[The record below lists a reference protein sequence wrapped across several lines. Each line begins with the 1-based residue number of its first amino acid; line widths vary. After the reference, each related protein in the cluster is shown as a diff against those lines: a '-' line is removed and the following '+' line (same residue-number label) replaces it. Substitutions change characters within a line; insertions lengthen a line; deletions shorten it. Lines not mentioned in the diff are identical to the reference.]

1 MALVDS
7 RGMNH
12 IAGGIAAAVALPVG
26 VFALNLPFVLMV
38 PIALGIY
45 AGVALLL
52 APRRA
57 IDRIDP
63 ERVGRAQAS
72 LVAGLIED
80 GEGVVA
86 RLEDAAGKLATK
98 DVAAKV
104 AHMAKVAQSILD
116 RLAGEP
122 GKLPAMRRFLTYYL
136 PRAADLAEGMVVVE
150 GLKAGDPKRRADL
163 EDMLGKL
170 DHAFTYYSDSFAQAE
185 LDVLDVELKL
195 IARSL
200 SEDIAMP
207 QTSASQTSAPQPSAT
222 PGRKGAR

>member
-1 MALVDS
+1 MAFADS
-7 RGMNH
+7 RGLNH
-12 IAGGIAAAVALPVG
+12 VAGGIAAAIALPIS
-26 VFALNLPFVLMV
+26 VFALNLPFVPALA
-38 PIALGIY
+38 IAAGIY

-63 ERVGRAQAS
+63 ERVGRAQAA

-80 GEGVVA
+80 GEAVVA
-86 RLEDAAGKLATK
+86 RLEGAAGELASKDAAG
-98 DVAAKV
+98 KV

-116 RLAGEP
+116 RLAAEP
-122 GKLPAMRRFLTYYL
+122 GKLSVMRRFLSYYL

-195 IARSL
+195 LARSL
-200 SEDIAMP
+200 SQDIAMP
-207 QTSASQTSAPQPSAT
+207 QQSTA
-222 PGRKGAR
+222 GDRKGAS

>member
-1 MALVDS
+1 MALGDS
-7 RGMNH
+7 AGWNH
-12 IAGGIAAAVALPVG
+12 IAGGIAAAVAVPVG
-26 VFALNLPFVLMV
+26 VFVLNLPFFLAL

-45 AGVALLL
+45 AGVAILL

-63 ERVGRAQAS
+63 DRVGRVQAT
-72 LVAGLIED
+72 LVAGLIEE

-86 RLEDAAGKLATK
+86 RLKEAARKLASKEAAGKA
-98 DVAAKV
+98 
-104 AHMAKVAQSILD
+104 AHMAAVAQSILD
-116 RLAGEP
+116 RLAQEP
-122 GKLPAMRRFLTYYL
+122 GKLSVMRRFLTYYL

-150 GLKAGDPKRRADL
+150 GLKAGDPKRLADL

-200 SEDIAMP
+200 AEDIGEPGQSVP
-207 QTSASQTSAPQPSAT
+207 Q
-222 PGRKGAR
+222 GRKGAS